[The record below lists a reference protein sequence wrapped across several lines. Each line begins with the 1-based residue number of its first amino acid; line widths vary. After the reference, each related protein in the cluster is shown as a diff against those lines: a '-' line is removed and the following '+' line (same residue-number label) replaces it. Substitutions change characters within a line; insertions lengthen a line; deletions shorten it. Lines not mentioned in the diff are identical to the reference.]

1 MNKLNNEAI
10 KMKSHKFLEHTADVL
25 FEASG
30 SSFEETLEECAVA
43 MFETIADISKV
54 TDKKKIEV
62 SETAPS
68 LEELVLFTLANLLS
82 QMDAEELFFKKFE
95 VTKFGKNPGKDGNY
109 FLSGTAFGSPMDPKI
124 GKIVVKA
131 VTHHLL
137 KVEEKDGKWKIR
149 VLIDI

>member
-54 TDKKKIEV
+54 NDKKKIEV

-95 VTKFGKNPGKDGNY
+95 VTKFGKNEYGSY
-109 FLSGTAFGSPMDPKI
+109 FISGTAFGSPMDPKI

-137 KVEEKDGKWKIR
+137 NVSKKDGKWKIR